1 MKCVIFDLDGT
12 LLYTLDDLYYATNFT
27 LEQFGYK
34 RRTLDEVRNFV
45 GNGIRKLIERSVGE
59 KYCDNCVQ
67 TILLAKCNAAH
78 KGV

>member
-34 RRTLDEVRNFV
+34 
-45 GNGIRKLIERSVGE
+45 K
-59 KYCDNCVQ
+59 
-67 TILLAKCNAAH
+67 ILYTKIDRQGLYIAIALL
-78 KGV
+78 